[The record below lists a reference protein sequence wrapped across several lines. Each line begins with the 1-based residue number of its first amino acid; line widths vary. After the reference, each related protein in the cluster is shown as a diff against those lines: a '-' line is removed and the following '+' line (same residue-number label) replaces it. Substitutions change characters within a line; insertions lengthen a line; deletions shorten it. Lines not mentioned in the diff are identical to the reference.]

1 MFDQYRQQACEQLTP
16 HYLFEQIPQ
25 LPFKPEISLCP
36 IDNQPLKVLKTERH
50 VIRAM
55 GIGTFEAH
63 CTQLYSA
70 TQKQLAPF
78 KSQEISELVA
88 PVNRVAYDVLV
99 EIGWLRFKHQR
110 KVEEIADY
118 LFKQHAVE
126 LSNSEI
132 ENLINKFIF
141 YVAAVHQESAH
152 LIKQFIIAQGGY
164 ILHLD
169 ATCEGNSLKFI
180 VSIDSLSRFVLKSA
194 KIVSENANDIY
205 EFLVEIIKVLGKPLA
220 VVSDLSKAIIAAVQQ
235 LNLNIPHFLCHFHF
249 LAAIGKALF
258 EKEHQQFQKALS
270 KAGISGQLKQFQKKI
285 SKNFKELSID
295 DIENYLK
302 EPNKLEKNAETTEMY
317 LYALIFWI
325 LDHRSLGNGYGFP
338 FDHRYLNFFQRL
350 KAGYELLDDVKSLYS
365 TQSDNDTMLWKLF
378 HLIKPIVGDSAL
390 KKNKVQ
396 YQTKLTVFNQ
406 LRKALAIA
414 PESNRKA
421 LRQNGQS
428 VSDKPMPQ
436 IKIEVEAFMQN
447 LQHTINTVTDD
458 SIKKSLKNVQERILF
473 YWDHLFAAPLE
484 VEINGQKRLI
494 QVQRTNNIME
504 HQFRAASYAYRRV
517 HGNRSIR
524 RNLEKVPDQVALV
537 KNLENPHYIKLVYG
551 SQDQIAKRFS
561 QIDVEIIREMA
572 DKHKQKKREHNSQ
585 KVKRICRNPDFTKK
599 LKAAFEVVAI

>member
-1 MFDQYRQQACEQLTP
+1 MFAKYRQQAWEQLTP
-16 HYLFEQIPQ
+16 HYFFKQIPQ
-25 LPFKPEISLCP
+25 LRIRPETQLCP
-36 IDNQPLKVLKTERH
+36 IDNQPLKVLKTERRL
-50 VIRAM
+50 VKTL
-55 GIGTFEAH
+55 GIGTFETH
-63 CTQLYSA
+63 ITHLHRA
-70 TQKQLAPF
+70 TQEQLDTFA
-78 KSQEISELVA
+78 SHALNELVA

-141 YVAAVHQESAH
+141 YVAAVHQESTH
-152 LIKQFIIAQGGY
+152 LLKQFILAQGGY

-180 VSIDSLSRFVLKSA
+180 VSIDSVSRFVLKSA
-194 KIVSENANDIY
+194 KIVSENADDIY
-205 EFLVEIIKVLGKPLA
+205 EFLVEIVNALGKPLA
-220 VVSDLSKAIIAAVQQ
+220 VVSDLSKANIAAVQQ
-235 LNLNIPHFLCHFHF
+235 LDMNIRHFLCHFHF

-270 KAGISGQLKQFQKKI
+270 KAGISGQLKQLQKKI
-285 SKNFKELSID
+285 NKNFKELSID
-295 DIENYLK
+295 DIEDYLK

-350 KAGYELLDDVKSLYS
+350 KVGYELLNEVKSLYS
-365 TQSDNDTMLWKLF
+365 TQSDSDKMLWKLF

-390 KKNKVQ
+390 KKNKSQ
-396 YQTKLTVFNQ
+396 YQTKLTVFND
-406 LRKALAIA
+406 LREALAIA

-458 SIKKSLKNVQERILF
+458 SIKKSLKNVQQRILF

-484 VEINGQKRLI
+484 VEINSEKRLI

-524 RNLEKVPDQVALV
+524 RNLQKVPEQVALV
-537 KNLENPHYIKLVYG
+537 KNLENPNYVKLVYG
-551 SQDQIAKRFS
+551 NKDQIAKRFS

-572 DKHKQKKREHNSQ
+572 DQHKQKKREHNSQ
-585 KVKRICRNPDFTKK
+585 KVKRACREPDFTKK